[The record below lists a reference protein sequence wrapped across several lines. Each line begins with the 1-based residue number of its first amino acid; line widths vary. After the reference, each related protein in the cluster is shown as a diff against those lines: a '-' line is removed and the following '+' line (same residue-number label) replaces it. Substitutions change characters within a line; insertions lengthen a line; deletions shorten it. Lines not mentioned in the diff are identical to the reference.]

1 MTRSNMHIKLTNGHI
16 VQCVADSSS
25 APEQGWIVET
35 LLIPLLAMNDA
46 EKELALITEWC
57 TLNEQRVNA
66 VYRYII
72 SLPSKTVHFF
82 EENYSY
88 SEDRFYLGDNITH
101 RYYAYIAS
109 HNALGELLN
118 DINENPL

>member
-1 MTRSNMHIKLTNGHI
+1 MHIKLTNGNI
-16 VQCVADSSS
+16 IQCVADSSS

-35 LLIPLLAMNDA
+35 LIIPLLALNDA

-57 TLNEQRVNA
+57 TMNEQRVNA

-72 SLPSKTVHFF
+72 SLSSKTVHFF

-88 SEDRFYLGDNITH
+88 REDKFYLGDNITH
-101 RYYAYIAS
+101 RYDAYIAS

>member
-1 MTRSNMHIKLTNGHI
+1 MTRSNMHIRLTNGNI
-16 VQCVADSSS
+16 IQCVADSSS

-35 LLIPLLAMNDA
+35 LIIPLLALNDG

-57 TLNEQRVNA
+57 TMNEQRVNA

-72 SLPSKTVHFF
+72 SLSSKTVHLF

-88 SEDRFYLGDNITH
+88 SEDKFYLGDNITH
-101 RYYAYIAS
+101 RYDAYIAS
-109 HNALGELLN
+109 HNALGALLN
-118 DINENPL
+118 DINGNPL

>member
-1 MTRSNMHIKLTNGHI
+1 MTRSNIHIKLTNGKVI
-16 VQCVADSSS
+16 QCVADSSS
-25 APEQGWIVET
+25 APENGWIVET
-35 LLIPLLAMNDA
+35 LIIPLLSFNDA
-46 EKELALITEWC
+46 ERELALLVKWC
-57 TLNEQRVNA
+57 AMNEQRVNA

-101 RYYAYIAS
+101 RYDEYIAS
-109 HNALGELLN
+109 HNALGQLLS
-118 DINENPL
+118 DIIENPL

>member
-1 MTRSNMHIKLTNGHI
+1 MTRSNMHIKLSNGKI

-25 APEQGWIVET
+25 APEHGWIVET
-35 LLIPLLAMNDA
+35 LIIPLLALNDA
-46 EKELALITEWC
+46 EKELSLLTEWC
-57 TLNEQRVNA
+57 AMNEQRVNA

-88 SEDRFYLGDNITH
+88 GQDKFYLGDNITH
-101 RYYAYIAS
+101 RYDEYIAS
-109 HNALGELLN
+109 HNALGRMLS

>member
-1 MTRSNMHIKLTNGHI
+1 MTRSNIHIKLTNGQI
-16 VQCVADSSS
+16 IDCVADSSS

-35 LLIPLLAMNDA
+35 LIIPLLALNNA
-46 EKELALITEWC
+46 EKELALLTEWC
-57 TLNEQRVNA
+57 TMHEQRVNA

-72 SLPSKTVHFF
+72 SLPSKTVHLF

-88 SEDRFYLGDNITH
+88 SEDKFYLGDNITH
-101 RYYAYIAS
+101 RYDEYIAS
-109 HNALGELLN
+109 HNALGKLLN